1 MRYAGKWDATFDVPD
16 DCMNYGIPVLALLPL
31 IENVGV
37 HNMIDSEHRM
47 NIHVYMNENNE
58 LVVSNPIFPKLFK
71 QDTHGTG
78 LKNLDKRFMLLMDK
92 RIRVEKTAEDFS
104 VILPLKS

>member
-1 MRYAGKWDATFDVPD
+1 
-16 DCMNYGIPVLALLPL
+16 
-31 IENVGV
+31 
-37 HNMIDSEHRM
+37 M
-47 NIHVYMNENNE
+47 NIHVYMNEINE